1 MAVTSTPA
9 SFAEMLACRSLE
21 GASDCI
27 DFACPSGSRGT
38 RMAPVGIPLICR
50 PVRNAKRMSE
60 LRIPFRSGPSWIALA
75 IACVLGVPESRA
87 PVPAAD
93 GVGQLPRP
101 VAIWPSGPLDVV
113 VTFPNPVTPELATSL
128 VGQSITYRDPRHEVS
143 GQQASPQPGTLA
155 IAGARL
161 IDSNRTLILATDPH
175 PRPDRYRLRLG
186 RDPGCI
192 ESDYDLSGVDVAWS
206 KADDK
211 DNAGSDPDWQGWWPG
226 LDLDAVRRAT
236 RGSTPHERGFERL
249 GEPGR
254 LVVSAQVILPPG
266 EVQVRLESTSPVS
279 EAALGDEQASERGEF
294 TFRSRGEALFLTF
307 TLETGPQGRPTSLR
321 VVYRVGKEGPFRAIE
336 RDRIFLPWAPLA
348 SGRTTEP
355 APASRPDL
363 VGGDARR
370 GAELFFGD
378 QAKCSQCHAIGGR
391 GGTVGP
397 DLTEIHRKG
406 MEHVYQSI
414 AAPSAEIAPDYVPFT
429 VAARDGRVLAGLVK
443 AEGADSIRVTD
454 TNAKS
459 SILRRDEID
468 QIRPSA
474 TSIMPV
480 GLAAAIGQGG
490 LRDLMAYL
498 ISEKAPRPQAG
509 R

>member
-1 MAVTSTPA
+1 M
-9 SFAEMLACRSLE
+9 
-21 GASDCI
+21 
-27 DFACPSGSRGT
+27 
-38 RMAPVGIPLICR
+38 
-50 PVRNAKRMSE
+50 
-60 LRIPFRSGPSWIALA
+60 
-75 IACVLGVPESRA
+75 
-87 PVPAAD
+87 
-93 GVGQLPRP
+93 
-101 VAIWPSGPLDVV
+101 
-113 VTFPNPVTPELATSL
+113 
-128 VGQSITYRDPRHEVS
+128 
-143 GQQASPQPGTLA
+143 
-155 IAGARL
+155 
-161 IDSNRTLILATDPH
+161 
-175 PRPDRYRLRLG
+175 
-186 RDPGCI
+186 
-192 ESDYDLSGVDVAWS
+192 
-206 KADDK
+206 
-211 DNAGSDPDWQGWWPG
+211 
-226 LDLDAVRRAT
+226 
-236 RGSTPHERGFERL
+236 
-249 GEPGR
+249 
-254 LVVSAQVILPPG
+254 
-266 EVQVRLESTSPVS
+266 
-279 EAALGDEQASERGEF
+279 
-294 TFRSRGEALFLTF
+294 TF
-307 TLETGPQGRPTSLR
+307 TLETGTKGRLTSLR
-321 VVYRVGKEGPFRAIE
+321 AVYRVGKEGPFRAIE

-348 SGRTTEP
+348 SGATTEP

-363 VGGDARR
+363 DGGDARR

-406 MEHVYQSI
+406 MDHVYQSI

-480 GLAAAIGQGG
+480 GLAAAIGQSG

-498 ISEKAPRPQAG
+498 ISDRAPGPPAG